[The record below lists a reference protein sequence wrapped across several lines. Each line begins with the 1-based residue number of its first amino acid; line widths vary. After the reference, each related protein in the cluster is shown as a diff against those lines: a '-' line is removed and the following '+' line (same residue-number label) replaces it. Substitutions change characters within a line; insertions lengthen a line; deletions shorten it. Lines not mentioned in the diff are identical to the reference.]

1 MTDVEPLCSLTVQS
15 LDPHRSSP
23 QQSGQRRSQNMVTNF
38 VLCLSFIFFFCL
50 FVLDIFYQNK
60 RSIEYGIALHHAGS
74 CAFLYF
80 KLYPYSTKTREILE
94 IQSPTPMRFPEG
106 KARRKS
112 RGSREI
118 SRAEWVDFTIP
129 TEFWWITDI
138 LLIINPSTG
147 MDQEIHPSIKGKIE

>member
-60 RSIEYGIALHHAGS
+60 RSIEYHAGS
-74 CAFLYF
+74 CAFLYL
-80 KLYPYSTKTREILE
+80 LYPYSTKTREILE

-138 LLIINPSTG
+138 LLIINPIRRDGSG
-147 MDQEIHPSIKGKIE
+147 NPSIQTGKDWQC